1 MDGTIKSSTG
11 KIGSVRIDIG
21 QAMSSLVQNDLHFEM
36 TLYAI
41 IEILKNKKDKD
52 GNPIIT
58 QEELEAKAKEG
69 ADKIRSSTSILQP
82 ETTPSG
88 IIIPK

>member
-1 MDGTIKSSTG
+1 
-11 KIGSVRIDIG
+11 
-21 QAMSSLVQNDLHFEM
+21 MSSLVQNDLYFEM